1 MSSIPG
7 SRHDEPPPEEDLDDN
22 DALNEIIMAIEMK
35 DNNTIGCAYYVAME
49 ETLFLQE
56 DIPMAGTEIVETLLL
71 QAQPTTVI
79 NNNRAPEKMA
89 KYLEAHAQDL
99 DGIPG
104 GVNGVYIL
112 RTVGASDFNPNN
124 GQQKLA
130 GLDASIFGGQST
142 VLTAVTEEIGD
153 DGMGEMRMTT
163 QSKLMRLATLINLN
177 SRLSIGC
184 AGAVLSEL
192 HRRRVVEFLPDD
204 PAVDLAFCV
213 KRITMFNLGDSMF
226 VNADTLISLQIL
238 GSEHHPN
245 SQMQGPDKS
254 KQGAKEDLSVY
265 GLVKTLAC
273 TPQGKARLRQ
283 MFLRPSNDLDLIRE
297 RYRSIAAFLRPE
309 NRAVLEQITKKLSKV
324 KDIKGTIANLNKGV
338 HQATRAQ
345 GVKNGV
351 WLTLGR
357 FTRAALE
364 LCGMI
369 HEMAGNQPL
378 NIVSKASN
386 IMTGTDAR
394 VLRDVGEMISQNI
407 DFDKSVEAQ
416 RTTIKWGI
424 DPELDEL
431 KHFFAGLEDVLAAVR
446 VRVLQV
452 MPDWAREYLHNC
464 IFYPQLGFL
473 VSISENPET
482 KKGFYRG
489 EGIPGDDWVM
499 MFTTEGVVMY
509 KTTMMKDLDAT
520 YGDPYGRIV
529 DREIEVVHQ
538 LGVGVLEHSET
549 LTTASELFGELDS
562 LIALAMAAEKYK
574 WTAPKMTMAN
584 TIDIKEGRHPLQEL
598 VVPSFIANP
607 CHISGGRDTGVHG
620 DVQPPPSHQPEHDQD
635 DDQPAPSMLILTGP
649 NHSGKSVYVKQAA
662 LIVYLA
668 HVGSYVPADRAT
680 IGLTDK
686 ILTRISTRESMAR
699 SESAFAIDLRQAAF
713 SINHTTRRSLILIDE
728 FGKGTNAT
736 DGAGLMT
743 ALLDHFLHLAS
754 ESPKVLVATH
764 FHEIFEHGF
773 LTADD
778 DDRLSFAHMEV
789 RLDLQTEEQ
798 VTYLF
803 RLVPG
808 RSTSSYGCR
817 CAAMNGVDVAVVERA
832 EALALLL
839 ARNEDLQAACAKLAP
854 AEERRLEEA
863 EGVARRFLEMDVP
876 VVTGR
881 SGEREVRSM
890 LGVVLGRRGGES

>member
-1 MSSIPG
+1 MSSISG
-7 SRHDEPPPEEDLDDN
+7 SRRDGSPPEDDLDDN

-49 ETLFLQE
+49 ETLYLQE
-56 DIPMAGTEIVETLLL
+56 DIPMAGIEIVETLLL

-79 NNNRAPEKMA
+79 ISNRAPEKMA

-99 DGIPG
+99 DGSQVPG

-142 VLTAVTEEIGD
+142 ILTAVAEEMGD
-153 DGMGEMRMTT
+153 DGMGEMGMTK
-163 QSKLMRLATLINLN
+163 QSKLMRLATVINLD

-204 PAVDLAFCV
+204 PAVDLAFCI
-213 KRITMFNLGDSMF
+213 KRITMFSLGDSMF

-245 SQMQGPDKS
+245 SQMQGPDKA

-297 RYRSIAAFLRPE
+297 RHRSIAAFLRPE
-309 NRAVLEQITKKLSKV
+309 NRAVLEQITKKLRKV

-338 HQATRAQ
+338 HQASRAQ

-364 LCGMI
+364 LQ
-369 HEMAGNQPL
+369 AT
-378 NIVSKASN
+378 SKLLQKTSAN
-386 IMTGTDAR
+386 LIQIMTGTNAR
-394 VLRDVGEMISQNI
+394 VLRDIGEMISQNI
-407 DFDKSVEAQ
+407 DFEKSIEAQ

-431 KHFFAGLEDVLAAVR
+431 KQFFAGLEDVLAAVR

-452 MPDWAREYLHNC
+452 MPDWAREYLRNC

-482 KKGFYRG
+482 KKGFYQG
-489 EGIPGDDWVM
+489 DGIPGDDWVM
-499 MFTTEGVVMY
+499 MFTTDGVVMY
-509 KTTMMKDLDAT
+509 KTMMMKDLDAT

-538 LGVGVLEHSET
+538 LGVSVLEHSET
-549 LTTASELFGELDS
+549 LTTASDLFGELDS
-562 LIALAMAAEKYK
+562 LIALAIAAEKYK

-607 CHISGGRDTGVHG
+607 CHISGGRDNEVDE
-620 DVQPPPSHQPEHDQD
+620 DVQLPPPSHQPEHDQ

-649 NHSGKSVYVKQAA
+649 NHSGKSVYLKQVA

-773 LTADD
+773 LSGDD

-803 RLVPG
+803 RLMPG

-817 CAAMNGVDVAVVERA
+817 CAAMNGVADAVVERA
-832 EALALLL
+832 EALALLM

-881 SGEREVRSM
+881 GERVR
-890 LGVVLGRRGGES
+890 